1 MIELD
6 SILSAH
12 LRGVPC
18 CFLVHTHWSWLST
31 FQLRIKSRCKNIMRN
46 FSHQSHGTENR
57 LSVDLNEL
65 LYRRYVVDRS
75 YRSIGTLDAM
85 G

>member
-1 MIELD
+1 
-6 SILSAH
+6 
-12 LRGVPC
+12 
-18 CFLVHTHWSWLST
+18 
-31 FQLRIKSRCKNIMRN
+31 MRN